1 MAKKGGLGRGLEAL
15 MGESST
21 LATGSDVQQEQPV
34 LAPTNEIDID
44 LIEVNPFQPRR
55 EFDEESLEE
64 LAESIRQ
71 LGLIQ
76 PITVRKAG
84 DKYQLI
90 SGERRFRA
98 CKRAGLLKIPAYVR
112 DADNEGMLILS
123 IVENIQRE
131 DLNAI
136 DIATG
141 YQQLIEEFHFTQEK
155 LSEQIGKN
163 RSTITNYIRLLKLP
177 PEIQMGIK
185 QNKITMGHARALLGL
200 ENEEEQLKL
209 YHRIIKEDLSVR
221 KVEEIVR
228 KWNQKEQDNETR
240 EQPAEN
246 DPLIQEMNEVKNRLQ
261 NIFGETVDFYKSR
274 KGSGKITITFK
285 SDIELNHILS
295 ILEQK

>member
-21 LATGSDVQQEQPV
+21 VATSSDVQQEQPV

-228 KWNQKEQDNETR
+228 KWNQKEQDNENR

>member
-228 KWNQKEQDNETR
+228 KWNQKEQDNENR